1 MGKEDEPSRNKRLDV
16 FESPGARL
24 ARMSPLSEAE
34 AQELASAL
42 VDSVLADDDD
52 SSEDDD

>member
-1 MGKEDEPSRNKRLDV
+1 MVKEDGPSQKKRLDV

-24 ARMSPLSEAE
+24 ARMSPLSEEE

-42 VDSVLADDDD
+42 VDSVLADDAD
-52 SSEDDD
+52 SPEDDD

>member
-1 MGKEDEPSRNKRLDV
+1 MGKEDEPSRKKRLDV

>member
-1 MGKEDEPSRNKRLDV
+1 MGKEDEPSQKKRLDV

-24 ARMSPLSEAE
+24 ARMSPLSEEE

-42 VDSVLADDDD
+42 VDSVLADDAD

>member
-1 MGKEDEPSRNKRLDV
+1 MGKEDEPSQKKRLDV

-24 ARMSPLSEAE
+24 ARMNPLSEEE

-42 VDSVLADDDD
+42 VDSVLAEDNDSSDDD
-52 SSEDDD
+52 